1 MLMSKHIKSLLLLIG
16 VLILAIHP
24 VSQGQ
29 DSADPIQKRSSS
41 LITLSA
47 NGDFLASVN
56 PDSNSVSI
64 LSVESGIELLAE
76 IDVGENPSTVTIAPD
91 NDTVYV
97 TSFNNDALSTFS
109 IQAAI
114 SGQIGISSISV
125 GNEPYGVI
133 VDPTGTHIYVAESGS
148 GTVAV
153 FESAGLSLVTRVEVG
168 GNPRGLAITEAGDRL
183 YVTDFFTGVL
193 SVVDT
198 ELLEVVN
205 TIDLHPESN
214 ISLTV
219 ILDGT
224 EDFAFVPVTRSNVD
238 NKALT
243 FETTVFPSVS
253 IVDLNSNEELSD
265 FRMNLHIIDEP
276 VSMPIDAVVDNQGRI
291 FILNASSND
300 ISVINLASFES
311 EAHIPTGEHPRGIAI
326 SQDGARI
333 FINNTLDGTIRVTDT
348 ETFAVLDEI
357 AVTNIP
363 LEEEILLGKILFNS
377 ANRPDLAKNQ
387 WISCAICHFDGG
399 HDGRTWFFDDGP
411 RNTPSMFGVSETAPF
426 HWSGDLDELADVE
439 STIRN
444 IQLGTGLVDLE
455 MICEP
460 TCDQSEPLSG
470 LSDELDALVAYIE
483 TLSLASNPN
492 LSAEPDYL
500 ASVERGEAVFL
511 AQETGCASC
520 HNAPLYTDLMR
531 HDVGTATSELETKGS
546 EFDTPSLRGIYST
559 APYLHDGSAATLQDV
574 ITTNNPEDLH
584 GTTSQLTDEE
594 IEDLIQ
600 FLLSL

>member
-1 MLMSKHIKSLLLLIG
+1 MPLSKHIKSLTLLFS
-16 VLILAIHP
+16 VLLLAIHP

-29 DSADPIQKRSSS
+29 DSSDPIQKRSSS
-41 LITLSA
+41 LITISP
-47 NGDFLASVN
+47 NGDFLVSVN
-56 PDSNSVSI
+56 PDSNSVSVMSI
-64 LSVESGIELLAE
+64 VDGIELLAE
-76 IDVGENPSTVTIAPD
+76 VGVGENPSTVAIGPD

-109 IQAAI
+109 ILAAA
-114 SGQIGISSISV
+114 SGQVGISSIPV

-133 VDPTGTHIYVAESGS
+133 ASPDGARIYVAESGS
-148 GTVAV
+148 GTLAV
-153 FESAGLSLVTRVEVG
+153 FESGGLALDSRITLG

-183 YVTDFFTGVL
+183 FVTDFFTGVL
-193 SVVDT
+193 SVVAT
-198 ELLEVVN
+198 ESLSVVDQ
-205 TIDLHPESN
+205 IELHPESN

-219 ILDGT
+219 ILDST

-238 NKALT
+238 NRALT

-253 IVDLNSNEELSD
+253 IVDLNSNIELSD

-276 VSMPIDAVVDNQGRI
+276 VSMPIDAVLDNQGRI

-300 ISVINLASFES
+300 ISIINLASFEN
-311 EAHIPTGEHPRGIAI
+311 EGHIPTGEHPRGIAI
-326 SQDGARI
+326 AQDGSRI
-333 FINNTLDGTIRVTDT
+333 YINNTLDGTVRVTDT
-348 ETFAVLDEI
+348 ETFAVVEEI
-357 AVTNIP
+357 SVTEIP
-363 LEEEILLGKILFNS
+363 LEDDILLGKILFNS
-377 ANRPDLAKNQ
+377 ANRTELAKNQ
-387 WISCAICHFDGG
+387 WISCAVCHFDGG
-399 HDGRTWFFDDGP
+399 MDGRTWFFADGP
-411 RNTPSMFGVSETAPF
+411 RNTPSMFGVSETLPV

-455 MICEP
+455 MICDP

-470 LSDELDALVAYIE
+470 LSEELDALVAYIE
-483 TLSLASNPN
+483 TLSLPINPN
-492 LSAEPDYL
+492 ITADESLNS
-500 ASVERGEAVFL
+500 SVARGQELFI

-531 HDVGTATSELETKGS
+531 HDVGTATSELEVKGS

-559 APYLHDGSAATLQDV
+559 APYLHDGSAPSLRDV
-574 ITTNNPEDLH
+574 LTTNNPEDLH
-584 GTTSQLTDEE
+584 GTTSQLTDDE
-594 IEDLIQ
+594 IEDLVN